1 MKKLL
6 IVVVLLNCCGNQ
18 VLRAQDDAIK
28 DSLYRIVLTAPDDSF
43 KVFALYKYGEL
54 FETSNPDSATWYF
67 EQGRALSKKLNYK
80 KGLASS
86 ASYYIVV
93 LNNQGKFKEALEL
106 AKEALAI
113 FEEIGSK
120 RDQAVGYINVGSE
133 WQYLSDLE
141 AAADNYLKAK
151 NITDEIKDKR
161 LQRIANNNLSSIFNS
176 LGQYEKGK
184 QYAELAL
191 LLAKDMRDD
200 YAIAS
205 STINIA
211 ASESYMKKHL
221 AAIQQFREVEQLGI
235 KMQDEII
242 KMDGWLGIAD
252 NYKFMERYD
261 SSEKYYLPIIEV
273 SRSKNYPE
281 YEMYGYMGL
290 SELYVKTR
298 QYAKASSAITKG
310 IELAEQ
316 LGSKIELKDLY
327 LRASELNESVGN
339 LSKALDFRK
348 KFEKLHDT
356 LINEKN
362 SSAINLA
369 EAKYASQRKQSQIN
383 ELEAQRKIQ
392 DLSLRQKSV
401 FNYFFAGAALALLAI
416 ALLSYRS
423 YRQKQALNQQ
433 RISELEK
440 EKHLLAAE
448 AVLKGQEQERS
459 RLAKDLHDSLGGM
472 LSGIKHSFSNMKG
485 NLVMTPENIQ
495 AFERGLNMLDTSI
508 TEFRRVAH
516 NMMPDILLKFG
527 LNAAIRDY
535 CSGLNN
541 SSGLKI
547 VYQSYNLENFS
558 VNETVAITIYR
569 VIQELVTNIIKH
581 ARATEAMVQV
591 SRENNKLLITVEDNG
606 QGFDISI
613 LDSAR
618 GIGWSNIKS
627 RIDYLQGEIDI
638 QSGPGKGTS
647 VNIEINV

>member
-6 IVVVLLNCCGNQ
+6 IVIVLLNCCGNQ
-18 VLRAQDDAIK
+18 VLLAQDNTIK
-28 DSLYRIVLTAPDDSF
+28 DSLYRIIITTPDDSF

-80 KGLASS
+80 KGLAAS

-120 RDQAVGYINVGSE
+120 RDRAVGYINVGSE

-141 AAADNYLKAK
+141 AAAEHYLKAK

-184 QYAELAL
+184 EYAALAL
-191 LLAKDMRDD
+191 VLAKDMQDD

-211 ASESYMKKHL
+211 TAESYMKKHT
-221 AAIQQFREVEQLGI
+221 AAIQQFREVERLGI

-242 KMDGWLGIAD
+242 KMDGWIGIAD
-252 NYKFMERYD
+252 NYKFMEIYD
-261 SSEKYYLPIIEV
+261 SSEKYYLPIIAL

-290 SELYVKTR
+290 SELYVKTG
-298 QYAKASSAITKG
+298 QYAKASSATTKG
-310 IELAEQ
+310 IELAGQ

-327 LRASELNESVGN
+327 LRASELHESSGN

-348 KFEKLHDT
+348 KFEKLNDS

-362 SSAINLA
+362 SSTINLA

-392 DLSLRQKSV
+392 DLHLRQKTV
-401 FNYFFAGAALALLAI
+401 FNYVFAGSAIALLAI

-423 YRQKQALNQQ
+423 YRQKQVLNQQ

-495 AFERGLNMLDTSI
+495 AFERGLDMLDTSI
-508 TEFRRVAH
+508 SEFRRVAH

-541 SSGLKI
+541 SQDLKI

-558 VNETVAITIYR
+558 VNETIAITIYR

-581 ARATEAMVQV
+581 AKATEAVVQV

-606 QGFDISI
+606 KGFDTST
-613 LDSAR
+613 LDVSR

-627 RIDYLQGEIDI
+627 RIEYLQGEIDI

-647 VNIEINV
+647 INIEINV

>member
-6 IVVVLLNCCGNQ
+6 IAVVLLNCCGNQ
-18 VLRAQDDAIK
+18 VLLAQEDAIK

-80 KGLASS
+80 KGLAAS

-113 FEEIGSK
+113 FEETGSK
-120 RDQAVGYINVGSE
+120 RDMAVGYINVGSE
-133 WQYLSDLE
+133 WQYLSDLQ
-141 AAADNYLKAK
+141 AAAEHYLKAK
-151 NITDEIKDKR
+151 NISDEIKDKR

-184 QYAELAL
+184 DYAGLAL
-191 LLAKDMRDD
+191 VLARDMQDD

-211 ASESYMKKHL
+211 SAESYMKKYA

-252 NYKFMERYD
+252 NYKFIERYD
-261 SSEKYYLPIIEV
+261 SSEKYYLPIIEL

-298 QYAKASSAITKG
+298 QYAKAGSAITKG
-310 IELAEQ
+310 IELAVQ

-327 LRASELNESVGN
+327 LRASELNESAGN

-348 KFEKLHDT
+348 KFEKLNDS
-356 LINEKN
+356 LINEKS

-369 EAKYASQRKQSQIN
+369 EAKYASQRKQGQIN

-392 DLSLRQKSV
+392 DLHLRQKTV
-401 FNYFFAGAALALLAI
+401 FNYIFAGSAVALLAI

-423 YRQKQALNQQ
+423 YRQKQVLNQQ

-495 AFERGLNMLDTSI
+495 AFERGLDMLDTSI
-508 TEFRRVAH
+508 SEFRRVAH

-541 SSGLKI
+541 SGDLKI
-547 VYQSYNLENFS
+547 VYQSYNLENFA
-558 VNETVAITIYR
+558 VDETIAITLYR
-569 VIQELVTNIIKH
+569 VIQELVTNVIKH
-581 ARATEAMVQV
+581 AKATEAVVQV

-606 QGFDISI
+606 NGFDTSL
-613 LDSAR
+613 LDRAR

-627 RIDYLQGEIDI
+627 RIEYLQGEIDI

-647 VNIEINV
+647 INIEINV